1 MESNLAI
8 ALDQVDVR
16 GKSKVKLMEKALE
29 EVGLH
34 GFFKRYVY
42 ECSGGEQQR
51 IALARLLLKPCEVI
65 LADEPTG
72 SLDED
77 NKKAT
82 IDLMLALRDFG
93 KTLVIATH
101 DPDIKALA
109 TKVIE
114 IPDLKKTQ
122 AQNLSV

>member
-1 MESNLAI
+1 M
-8 ALDQVDVR
+8 
-16 GKSKVKLMEKALE
+16 
-29 EVGLH
+29 
-34 GFFKRYVY
+34 
-42 ECSGGEQQR
+42 
-51 IALARLLLKPCEVI
+51 I

-122 AQNLSV
+122 LHNLSV